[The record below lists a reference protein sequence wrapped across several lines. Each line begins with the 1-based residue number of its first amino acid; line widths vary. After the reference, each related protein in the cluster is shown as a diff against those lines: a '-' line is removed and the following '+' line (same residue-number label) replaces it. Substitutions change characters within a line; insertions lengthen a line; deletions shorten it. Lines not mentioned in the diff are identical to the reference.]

1 VDAFIHALRQP
12 AFQGSVSGMFGGNSV
27 YARYLVQYRIS
38 TGQLQGR
45 LFNFVYDPL
54 TNEVKTL
61 NRFEASNGMGTGGA
75 KEGPDIADARERIE
89 TALQNAIIE
98 WLPDR
103 QSRAGL
109 QISLIGLHLN
119 A

>member
-1 VDAFIHALRQP
+1 
-12 AFQGSVSGMFGGNSV
+12 MFCENSV

-38 TGQLQGR
+38 TGRLQGR

-54 TNEVKTL
+54 AKEVRTL
-61 NRFEASNGMGTGGA
+61 TRFEGGNGIEPGGA
-75 KEGPDIADARERIE
+75 KEGPDIGKARERIE
-89 TALQNAIIE
+89 SALQSGILE

-109 QISLIGLHLN
+109 QITLIGVHSN
-119 A
+119 S

>member
-1 VDAFIHALRQP
+1 
-12 AFQGSVSGMFGGNSV
+12 MFCENSV
-27 YARYLVQYRIS
+27 YARYLVQYRIA

-54 TNEVKTL
+54 AKEVRTL
-61 NRFEASNGMGTGGA
+61 TRFEIGNGTGTGGA
-75 KEGPDIADARERIE
+75 EEGPDISKARERIE

-109 QISLIGLHLN
+109 QISLIGLYSGD
-119 A
+119 